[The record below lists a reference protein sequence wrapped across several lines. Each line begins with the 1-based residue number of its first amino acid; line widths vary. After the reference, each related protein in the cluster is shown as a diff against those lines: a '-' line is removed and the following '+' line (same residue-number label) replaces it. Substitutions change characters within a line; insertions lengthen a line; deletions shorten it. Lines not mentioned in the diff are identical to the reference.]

1 MLTPI
6 IYKKKTKMKKV
17 LLTVITFALI
27 TSSCNKYKDDFK
39 NLNAKIDALATQV
52 AAVSTLQ
59 TSIQAIQTTLGQLQ
73 TAVAAIPNNTAAIN
87 ALSSSLQTLTNTVG
101 AIQTKLNT
109 MADAYVNDRLNTAQ
123 MLTDIKNAQIA
134 NQNATILAI
143 GNLNSAIAQLKI
155 DLTASINSKNDAQT
169 VALTNSINSL
179 QTALTT
185 LINANKTAIDAA
197 NAALA
202 NTATTTQLAALQA
215 TIALMQADLAVVK
228 AQVALLLASNNFF
241 VGNLLINDETTLVA
255 AENLGAK
262 VLVITGN
269 VTIDASTFSATQ
281 LTRLKNVT
289 NGTAYIGSVVGNVT
303 LQGSKVIDLGKLGS
317 VSGDGVA
324 TGHLNVSGSAH
335 ILSALANVAGNYTL
349 TTDAV
354 DDAVVTVGK
363 NLSLNYA
370 GSYSYPALTTVGGTL
385 TATDF
390 ATTPFTTSVSFPAL
404 STASILN
411 SGAGNGVLTYSKATS
426 IVIGASSGLTSL
438 TAPVATA
445 VTLGEKNYAGG
456 LTISAPAASASN
468 VNLSA
473 MITAVGPISVTTK
486 AATTSTLDLTSF
498 TGNGNNTITVVNATT
513 LNMPQFTGT
522 GGASQT
528 LNSGTVKTA
537 TLAKWQGT
545 TSLSNLTALENLTVG
560 DLQNPLNGVIAGTL
574 KTLDVTGSA
583 YTASVSLPGFTALT
597 SVKTAGLLSSLVL
610 TGNTALT
617 SVVTAGQMDWFQ
629 LDGATVLTGVTLGHN
644 FVSSA
649 LGQGTTVIVTNNPV
663 LASLTTSTSRMKQ
676 LTVTNNALLATANF
690 ASYVAGDN
698 ITAGAVTIAVHTN
711 LAMKGTYTNSIF
723 ATTTAP
729 VMVQS
734 SLSTLKA
741 YAVNLLNS
749 GAHTVTLNLGY
760 YVGATELTT
769 LMDADLNAYIT
780 AGGTAATSFVNR
792 TGDNGGAAGTRINV
806 LREINYLQ

>member
-6 IYKKKTKMKKV
+6 IYKKKQKMKKV

-39 NLNAKIDALATQV
+39 NLNAKIDALAAQV
-52 AAVSTLQ
+52 ATVSTLQ
-59 TSIQAIQTTLGQLQ
+59 TSITALQGQLTSLQ
-73 TAVAAIPNNTAAIN
+73 TAVAAIPNNTAAIA
-87 ALSSSLQTLTNTVG
+87 ALSSSLTSLTNTVA

-123 MLTDIKNAQIA
+123 MLTDIKNAQA
-134 NQNATILAI
+134 TNQAATTLAI
-143 GNLNSAIAQLKI
+143 GNLNAAIAQLKI
-155 DLTASINSKNDAQT
+155 DLTTAINSSNSSQT
-169 VALTNSINSL
+169 TALTNAISTL
-179 QTALTT
+179 QTALTD
-185 LINANKTAIDAA
+185 LINANKLAIDAA

-202 NTATTTQLAALQA
+202 NTATTTQLSALQA

-269 VTIDASTFSATQ
+269 VTIDASTFTAGQ
-281 LTRLKNVT
+281 LARLKNVT
-289 NGTAYIGSVVGNVT
+289 NGTAYIGSVVGNIT
-303 LQGSKVIDLGKLGS
+303 LSGTNAIDLGKLGS
-317 VSGDGVA
+317 VSGDGTT
-324 TGHLNVSGSAH
+324 TGHLTASGAAH
-335 ILSALANVAGNYTL
+335 ILSALTNVAGNYTL
-349 TTDAV
+349 TTDVV
-354 DDAVVTVGK
+354 DNAVVTVGK

-370 GSYSYPALTTVGGTL
+370 GTYSYPALTTVGGTL

-411 SGAGNGVLTYSKATS
+411 SGAANNVLTYAKATS
-426 IVIGASSGLTSL
+426 VVIGASSALTSL
-438 TAPVATA
+438 SAPVATT

-456 LTISAPAASASN
+456 LTVSAPAASGTG

-473 MITAVGPISVTTK
+473 MITAAGPIAITTK
-486 AATTSTLDLTSF
+486 AATAATIDLTSF
-498 TGNGNNTITVVNATT
+498 TTNGNNTITVTNATT
-513 LNMPQFTGT
+513 LNMPQFTGL

-528 LNSGTVKTA
+528 LNSGTVTTA
-537 TLAKWQGT
+537 TLAKWQGS
-545 TSLSNLTALENLTVG
+545 TSLAGLTALQNLTVG
-560 DLQNPLNGVIAGTL
+560 DLKNPLAGLIAGTL

-597 SVKTAGLLSSLVL
+597 SVKTAGLLSGLTL

-617 SVVTAGQMDWFQ
+617 SVITAGQMDWFQ

-644 FVSSA
+644 YVASA
-649 LGQGTTVIVTNNPV
+649 LGQGSTVIVTNNPA
-663 LASLTTSTSRMKQ
+663 LTSLTTSTSRMKQ
-676 LTVTNNALLATANF
+676 LTVTGNTVLATANF

-698 ITAGAVTIAVHTN
+698 ITAGAVTIAVN
-711 LAMKGTYTNSIF
+711 GNPAMQGTYTQSIF

-749 GAHTVTLNLGY
+749 PAHTVTLNLGY
-760 YVGATELTT
+760 YVAAVELTT
-769 LMDADLNAYIT
+769 LLDADRAAHIA
-780 AGGTAATSFVNR
+780 AGGTGATSFVNR
-792 TGDNGGAAGTRINV
+792 DGDNGGAAGTRINV